1 MAAKQPALRATGT
14 MPMPASCALHG
25 RRPVVAAAFTS
36 SGGRHGTCMF
46 QAMDTTTTRRKK
58 MSRSRKLGLL
68 LLILVLALL
77 LLRLMLPSMIE
88 RTVNRQLADMGEYS
102 GQVADVDVALWRGA
116 YVLHGLRIDKVSGEV
131 PVPMLDAPRI
141 DIALSWRNLLRGAIV
156 ARVAFEQPVLNFVD
170 GRGSDDS
177 LTGAGV
183 DWRQQLED
191 LVPIRIDEVQLR
203 DGEVVFNNFVSDPPV
218 DLRATAVNAD
228 IENLTNVRDEDGQRV
243 AQMSGTAHLFDSADL
258 EAEASFDPFGRMDEF
273 TLAMRVLAIDLTR
286 VNDLAQAY
294 ANLDFESGNGEF
306 VMELEAADGQLSG
319 YAKPLFQ
326 NLSIFSWRS
335 DVVEDDK
342 NPLRLAW
349 EALVEGVTT
358 VLRNQPADQFGTR
371 IEISGRI
378 DNPDL
383 GVFGAVI
390 EVLRNAFVR
399 ALEPYFEGTAL
410 PERE

>member
-1 MAAKQPALRATGT
+1 MNTPTRNT
-14 MPMPASCALHG
+14 PM
-25 RRPVVAAAFTS
+25 R
-36 SGGRHGTCMF
+36 
-46 QAMDTTTTRRKK
+46 
-58 MSRSRKLGLL
+58 RSRKVGLL
-68 LLILVLALL
+68 LLIGVLALVLARLL
-77 LLRLMLPSMIE
+77 LPTLIE
-88 RTVNRQLADMGEYS
+88 RVVNRQLADLGEYS

-116 YVLHGLRIDKVSGEV
+116 YVLHGLRIDKVSGQV

-141 DIALSWRNLLRGAIV
+141 DIALGWRHLLRGAIV
-156 ARVAFEQPVLNFVD
+156 ARVAFEQPVVNFVD
-170 GRGSDDS
+170 GRGGDDS

-191 LVPIRIDEVQLR
+191 LVPIRIDEVQVR

-218 DLRATAVNAD
+218 DLRATAVHAD
-228 IENLTNVRDEDGQRV
+228 IENLTNVRDADGRRV
-243 AQMSGTAHLFDSADL
+243 ASMTGTAHLFDSADL
-258 EAEASFDPFGRMDEF
+258 EAQASFDPFGRMDEF
-273 TLAMRVLAIDLTR
+273 TLAMRVLAVDLTR
-286 VNDLAQAY
+286 INDLAQAY

-306 VMELEAADGQLSG
+306 VMELEAADGRLTG

-335 DVVEDDK
+335 DVVDGDK

-358 VLRNQPADQFGTR
+358 VLRNPPADQFGTR
-371 IEISGRI
+371 IEIRGRI
-378 DNPDL
+378 DDPEL

-399 ALEPYFEGTAL
+399 ALEPYFEGTAV
-410 PERE
+410 PERT

>member
-1 MAAKQPALRATGT
+1 M
-14 MPMPASCALHG
+14 G
-25 RRPVVAAAFTS
+25 RR
-36 SGGRHGTCMF
+36 
-46 QAMDTTTTRRKK
+46 RR
-58 MSRSRKLGLL
+58 LGLL
-68 LLILVLALL
+68 VLIVILL
-77 LLRLMLPSMIE
+77 LVVLRLLLPAMIE
-88 RTVNRQLADMGEYS
+88 RVVNRQLAQMGDYS

-116 YVLHGLRIDKVSGEV
+116 YVLHGLRIDKVSGQV

-156 ARVAFEQPVLNFVD
+156 ARVRFEQPELNFVD
-170 GRGSDDS
+170 GRGGGES

-203 DGEVVFNNFVSDPPV
+203 DGVVVFNNFVSEPPV

-228 IENLTNVRDEDGQRV
+228 IANLTNVRDAEGGRV
-243 AQMSGTAHLFDSADL
+243 ADLVATAHLFDSADL

-273 TLAMRVLAIDLTR
+273 TLALRVLAIDLTR
-286 VNDLAQAY
+286 INDLAQAY

-335 DVVEDDK
+335 DVREDDK

-358 VLRNQPADQFGTR
+358 VLRNPPADQFGTR
-371 IEISGRI
+371 IQISGRI
-378 DNPDL
+378 DDPEL

-390 EVLRNAFVR
+390 AVLRNAFVQ

-410 PERE
+410 PQRE